1 MRCALLNLAMLLV
14 LAAPGW
20 AQTTPAMPEE
30 PDDGTAAQETPQ
42 APVDASRL
50 GVSMSRIRR
59 GLRVSEA
66 RDRENT
72 TGLKLQFQ
80 VQVFGAA
87 PRIDILQ
94 GFDIRKGAPTPF
106 GAPTHSDFISH
117 WTPTAFRSPPAPLSS
132 LAGWA
137 LFKIVKYADKSR
149 CEQEIAA
156 YRAALMAG
164 QSVAAPR
171 CSQ

>member
-20 AQTTPAMPEE
+20 AQSTTPAESDATAPA
-30 PDDGTAAQETPQ
+30 AAQESLQ
-42 APVDASRL
+42 APVDAERL

-66 RDRENT
+66 RDRDNT

-137 LFKIVKYADKSR
+137 LFKVVKYADKSR

>member
-20 AQTTPAMPEE
+20 AQSTTPAESEE
-30 PDDGTAAQETPQ
+30 TTPAAAQESPQ
-42 APVDASRL
+42 TPVDPTRL
-50 GVSMSRIRR
+50 GVSMSRIRK

-66 RDRENT
+66 RERQNA

-80 VQVFGAA
+80 VQVFGTA
-87 PRIDILQ
+87 PRINILE
-94 GFDIRKGAPTPF
+94 GFDIRKGAPTPY
-106 GAPTHSDFISH
+106 GAPTHSDFISQ

-137 LFKIVKYADKSR
+137 LFKIVKYTDKSR

-156 YRAALMAG
+156 YRAAVMAG

-171 CSQ
+171 CTQ

>member
-1 MRCALLNLAMLLV
+1 MRCALLNFAMLLI
-14 LAAPGW
+14 LAVPGW
-20 AQTTPAMPEE
+20 AQSTTPA
-30 PDDGTAAQETPQ
+30 GTAGASTPAAQD
-42 APVDASRL
+42 APVVPLDPDRL
-50 GVSMSRIRR
+50 GVSMARIRR

-66 RDRENT
+66 REQQNAS
-72 TGLKLQFQ
+72 GLKLQFQ
-80 VQVFGAA
+80 VQVFGTA
-87 PRIDILQ
+87 PRIDIMR

-106 GAPTHSDFISH
+106 GAPTHSDFISQ
-117 WTPTAFRSPPAPLSS
+117 WTPIAYRSPPAPLSS

-137 LFKIVKYADKSR
+137 LFKVVQRSEKSR

-156 YRAALMAG
+156 YRAAVMAG

>member
-14 LAAPGW
+14 LTAPGW
-20 AQTTPAMPEE
+20 AQSTTPAG
-30 PDDGTAAQETPQ
+30 GTDATTPAAQATPVV
-42 APVDASRL
+42 PLDPDRL
-50 GVSMSRIRR
+50 GVSMARIRQ

-66 RDRENT
+66 REQQNG

-106 GAPTHSDFISH
+106 GAPTHSDFISQ
-117 WTPTAFRSPPAPLSS
+117 WTPLAYRSPPAPLSS

-137 LFKIVKYADKSR
+137 LFKFVQRADKSR

-156 YRAALMAG
+156 YRAAVMAG

>member
-1 MRCALLNLAMLLV
+1 MRCALLTLAMLLAT
-14 LAAPGW
+14 AAPGL
-20 AQTTPAMPEE
+20 AQPTTPA
-30 PDDGTAAQETPQ
+30 DQ
-42 APVDASRL
+42 AGQPGQAGDEATVDPTRL
-50 GVSMSRIRR
+50 GVSMSRIRQ

-66 RDRENT
+66 RA
-72 TGLKLQFQ
+72 L
-80 VQVFGAA
+80 QVFGAA

-106 GAPTHSDFISH
+106 GAPTHSDFISQ
-117 WTPTAFRSPPAPLSS
+117 WTPLAYRSPPAPLSS

-137 LFKIVKYADKSR
+137 LFKFVQRADKSR
-149 CEQEIAA
+149 CEQEVAA
-156 YRAALMAG
+156 YRAAVMAG